1 MEFNQ
6 FVDEV
11 KGRIKQFLPI
21 EYEDAQ
27 VRIEEIKKLNEN
39 YLGITVLKENQVI
52 APTFNLN
59 QLYEMFQSDPQN
71 SMENILRNITELVL
85 DAPEQFDP
93 KSITEYE
100 TAKDKLFIRVSSA
113 EKNEE
118 MLQNVPHQMR
128 EDLAITYH
136 LAISIDDIGV
146 GSTTITN
153 DILKRYGISEEQLH
167 ADAMEN
173 SPNVRPVQVMIM
185 GSMIEQ
191 LMGMGPETI
200 MRDEPVQNIA
210 EIISKGMGMEREV
223 PMFIITNPQTVDGA
237 GVIFYP
243 EVMDQIGE
251 GFQGN
256 FFILPSSTH
265 ETLVI
270 PDNGAFDYQVLEDMV
285 QTINENEVAPE
296 ERLSDHVYHY
306 DVKDRVFERADKFEE
321 RQKEKAAQ
329 LDKNEHTG
337 KEQKMEHPKP
347 KKHEKI
353 PAERMNGLKSVGFN
367 LQEGSDYDG
376 MMDLMVA
383 GRSQREILD
392 SIPFYKENKLV
403 QEALKRVEQYI
414 EEKSLNVEKTR
425 PKEEKGEIQKTKS
438 QKRREDMS
446 L

>member
-27 VRIEEIKKLNEN
+27 VRIEEVKKLNEN

-136 LAISIDDIGV
+136 LAIRIDDIGV

-173 SPNVRPVQVMIM
+173 SPNVRPIQVMVM

-191 LMGMGPETI
+191 LMGMEPETI
-200 MRDEPVQNIA
+200 LRGETAQSIA
-210 EIISKGMGMEREV
+210 ETISKGMERED
-223 PMFIITNPQTVDGA
+223 PMFIITNQQTLDGA

-270 PDNGAFDYQVLEDMV
+270 PDNGAFDYRVLEDMV

-306 DVKDRVFERADKFEE
+306 DVKNQVFERADKFAE
-321 RQKEKAAQ
+321 RQKEKAAK

-347 KKHEKI
+347 KKHAME
-353 PAERMNGLKSVGFN
+353 L
-367 LQEGSDYDG
+367 
-376 MMDLMVA
+376 
-383 GRSQREILD
+383 
-392 SIPFYKENKLV
+392 
-403 QEALKRVEQYI
+403 
-414 EEKSLNVEKTR
+414 
-425 PKEEKGEIQKTKS
+425 
-438 QKRREDMS
+438 
-446 L
+446 

>member
-11 KGRIKQFLPI
+11 KGGIKQFLPI

-27 VRIEEIKKLNEN
+27 VRIEEVKKLNEN

-85 DAPEQFDP
+85 DAPGQFDL

-118 MLQNVPHQMR
+118 MLQNVPHQVR

-136 LAISIDDIGV
+136 LAISVDDVGL

-153 DILKRYGISEEQLH
+153 DILKQYGISEEQLH

-173 SPNVRPVQVMIM
+173 SPNVRPIRVMVM

-200 MRDEPVQNIA
+200 LKDEPVQSIA
-210 EIISKGMGMEREV
+210 EVISNGMGSET
-223 PMFIITNPQTVDGA
+223 PMFIVTNSQTVDGA
-237 GVIFYP
+237 GAIFYP

-270 PDNGAFDYQVLEDMV
+270 PDNGAFDYKALEDMV
-285 QTINENEVAPE
+285 QTINENEVSPE

-347 KKHEKI
+347 KKHAME
-353 PAERMNGLKSVGFN
+353 L
-367 LQEGSDYDG
+367 
-376 MMDLMVA
+376 
-383 GRSQREILD
+383 
-392 SIPFYKENKLV
+392 
-403 QEALKRVEQYI
+403 
-414 EEKSLNVEKTR
+414 
-425 PKEEKGEIQKTKS
+425 
-438 QKRREDMS
+438 
-446 L
+446 

>member
-1 MEFNQ
+1 MDFNQ

-21 EYEDAQ
+21 EYEGAQ
-27 VRIEEIKKLNEN
+27 VKIEEIKKLNEN

-146 GSTTITN
+146 GSTMITN

-185 GSMIEQ
+185 GSIIEQ
-191 LMGMGPETI
+191 LMGMGSETI
-200 MRDEPVQNIA
+200 MRDEPVQNIT
-210 EIISKGMGMEREV
+210 EIISKGMGMERET

-243 EVMDQIGE
+243 EVMEQIGE
-251 GFQGN
+251 GFQGD

-270 PDNGAFDYQVLEDMV
+270 PDNGTF
-285 QTINENEVAPE
+285 
-296 ERLSDHVYHY
+296 
-306 DVKDRVFERADKFEE
+306 
-321 RQKEKAAQ
+321 
-329 LDKNEHTG
+329 
-337 KEQKMEHPKP
+337 
-347 KKHEKI
+347 
-353 PAERMNGLKSVGFN
+353 
-367 LQEGSDYDG
+367 
-376 MMDLMVA
+376 
-383 GRSQREILD
+383 
-392 SIPFYKENKLV
+392 
-403 QEALKRVEQYI
+403 
-414 EEKSLNVEKTR
+414 
-425 PKEEKGEIQKTKS
+425 
-438 QKRREDMS
+438 
-446 L
+446 

>member
-6 FVDEV
+6 FVNEV
-11 KGRIKQFLPI
+11 KGGIKQFLPI

-27 VRIEEIKKLNEN
+27 VRIEEVKKLNEN

-59 QLYEMFQSDPQN
+59 QIYEMFLSDPQN
-71 SMENILRNITELVL
+71 SMENILRTFTELVL
-85 DAPEQFDP
+85 EAPGQIDP
-93 KSITEYE
+93 KSSTDYE
-100 TAKDKLFIRVSSA
+100 PAKDKLMIRVSSA
-113 EKNEE
+113 EKNEV

-173 SPNVRPVQVMIM
+173 SPNVRPIHVMVE

-191 LMGMGPETI
+191 LKGMGPETI
-200 MRDEPVQNIA
+200 LKDESVQSIA
-210 EIISKGMGMEREV
+210 EVISNGMGSEN
-223 PMFIITNPQTVDGA
+223 PMFIVTNSQTVGGA

-270 PDNGAFDYQVLEDMV
+270 PDNGAFDYRVLEDMV

-347 KKHEKI
+347 KKHAME
-353 PAERMNGLKSVGFN
+353 L
-367 LQEGSDYDG
+367 
-376 MMDLMVA
+376 
-383 GRSQREILD
+383 
-392 SIPFYKENKLV
+392 
-403 QEALKRVEQYI
+403 
-414 EEKSLNVEKTR
+414 
-425 PKEEKGEIQKTKS
+425 
-438 QKRREDMS
+438 
-446 L
+446 

>member
-27 VRIEEIKKLNEN
+27 VRIEEVKKLNEN

-59 QLYEMFQSDPQN
+59 QLYKMYQSDPEV
-71 SMENILRNITELVL
+71 SMGSILRSITELVL
-85 DAPEQFDP
+85 DVPEQFNP

-100 TAKDKLFIRVSSA
+100 NAKKKLFIRVSSA

-136 LAISIDDIGV
+136 LAIRIDDIGV

-153 DILKRYGISEEQLH
+153 DILKRYGIAEVIS
-167 ADAMEN
+167 N
-173 SPNVRPVQVMIM
+173 GM
-185 GSMIEQ
+185 GSE
-191 LMGMGPETI
+191 
-200 MRDEPVQNIA
+200 N
-210 EIISKGMGMEREV
+210 
-223 PMFIITNPQTVDGA
+223 PMFIVTNSQTVGGA

-270 PDNGAFDYQVLEDMV
+270 PDNGAFDYRVLEDMV

-306 DVKDRVFERADKFEE
+306 DVKDRVFERADKFEA
-321 RQKEKAAQ
+321 RQKEKAAK

-347 KKHEKI
+347 KKHAME
-353 PAERMNGLKSVGFN
+353 L
-367 LQEGSDYDG
+367 
-376 MMDLMVA
+376 
-383 GRSQREILD
+383 
-392 SIPFYKENKLV
+392 
-403 QEALKRVEQYI
+403 
-414 EEKSLNVEKTR
+414 
-425 PKEEKGEIQKTKS
+425 
-438 QKRREDMS
+438 
-446 L
+446 

>member
-1 MEFNQ
+1 MDFNQ

-11 KGRIKQFLPI
+11 KGGIKQFLPI

-153 DILKRYGISEEQLH
+153 DILKRYGISEEQVH

-173 SPNVRPVQVMIM
+173 SPNVRPIHVMVM
-185 GSMIEQ
+185 GSE
-191 LMGMGPETI
+191 
-200 MRDEPVQNIA
+200 N
-210 EIISKGMGMEREV
+210 
-223 PMFIITNPQTVDGA
+223 PMFIVTNSQTVDGA

-251 GFQGN
+251 GFQGD

-270 PDNGAFDYQVLEDMV
+270 PDNGAFDYRVLEDMV

-347 KKHEKI
+347 KKHAME
-353 PAERMNGLKSVGFN
+353 L
-367 LQEGSDYDG
+367 
-376 MMDLMVA
+376 
-383 GRSQREILD
+383 
-392 SIPFYKENKLV
+392 
-403 QEALKRVEQYI
+403 
-414 EEKSLNVEKTR
+414 
-425 PKEEKGEIQKTKS
+425 
-438 QKRREDMS
+438 
-446 L
+446 

>member
-27 VRIEEIKKLNEN
+27 VRIEEVKKLNEN

-59 QLYEMFQSDPQN
+59 QLYKMYQSDPEV
-71 SMENILRNITELVL
+71 SMGSILRSITELVL
-85 DAPEQFDP
+85 DVPEQFNP

-100 TAKDKLFIRVSSA
+100 NAKKKLFIRVSSA

-136 LAISIDDIGV
+136 LAIRIDDIGV

-173 SPNVRPVQVMIM
+173 SPNVRPIHVMVM

-200 MRDEPVQNIA
+200 LKDESVQNIA
-210 EIISKGMGMEREV
+210 EIISKGMGMERET

-243 EVMDQIGE
+243 EVMEQIGE
-251 GFQGN
+251 GFQGD

-270 PDNGAFDYQVLEDMV
+270 PDNGTFDYRVLEDMV

-321 RQKEKAAQ
+321 RQKEKTAQ
-329 LDKNEHTG
+329 LGKNEHTG
-337 KEQKMEHPKP
+337 KEQSMKQPKA
-347 KKHEKI
+347 KKHEM
-353 PAERMNGLKSVGFN
+353 EL
-367 LQEGSDYDG
+367 
-376 MMDLMVA
+376 
-383 GRSQREILD
+383 
-392 SIPFYKENKLV
+392 
-403 QEALKRVEQYI
+403 
-414 EEKSLNVEKTR
+414 
-425 PKEEKGEIQKTKS
+425 
-438 QKRREDMS
+438 
-446 L
+446 

>member
-11 KGRIKQFLPI
+11 KGGIKLFLPR
-21 EYEDAQ
+21 EYENAQ
-27 VRIEEIKKLNEN
+27 IRIEEVRKLNEN
-39 YLGITVLKENQVI
+39 YLGITVLKENQI
-52 APTFNLN
+52 MAPTFNLN
-59 QLYEMFQSDPQN
+59 QLYEMYQSNPEV
-71 SMENILRNITELVL
+71 SMESIMKNITGVML
-85 DAPEQFDP
+85 DSPKQFDL
-93 KSITEYE
+93 KNITEYE
-100 TAKDKLFIRVSSA
+100 NAKDKLFIRVSSA
-113 EKNEE
+113 ERNQEI
-118 MLQNVPHQMR
+118 LQKVPHQMR

-153 DILKRYGISEEQLH
+153 DILKRYGISEEQVH

-173 SPNVRPVQVMIM
+173 SPNVRPIHVMVM

-191 LMGMGPETI
+191 LMGMGSETI
-200 MRDEPVQNIA
+200 LKDESVQSIA
-210 EIISKGMGMEREV
+210 EVISNGMGSEN
-223 PMFIITNPQTVDGA
+223 PMFIVTNSQTVDGA

-270 PDNGAFDYQVLEDMV
+270 PDNGAFDYRVLEDMV

-321 RQKEKAAQ
+321 RQKEKAAK

-347 KKHEKI
+347 KKHAME
-353 PAERMNGLKSVGFN
+353 L
-367 LQEGSDYDG
+367 
-376 MMDLMVA
+376 
-383 GRSQREILD
+383 
-392 SIPFYKENKLV
+392 
-403 QEALKRVEQYI
+403 
-414 EEKSLNVEKTR
+414 
-425 PKEEKGEIQKTKS
+425 
-438 QKRREDMS
+438 
-446 L
+446 

>member
-11 KGRIKQFLPI
+11 KGGIKLFLPI
-21 EYEDAQ
+21 DYEDAQ

-39 YLGITVLKENQVI
+39 YLGMTVLKENQVI

-59 QLYEMFQSDPQN
+59 QLYEMFQSDPEV
-71 SMENILRNITELVL
+71 SMGSILRSITELVL
-85 DAPEQFDP
+85 DVPEQFNP

-100 TAKDKLFIRVSSA
+100 NAKKKLFIRVSSA

-118 MLQNVPHQMR
+118 MLQNVPHQLR

-136 LAISIDDIGV
+136 LAIRIDDIGV

-173 SPNVRPVQVMIM
+173 SPHIRPVHVMIM
-185 GSMIEQ
+185 GNIIEQ
-191 LMGMGPETI
+191 LMGMDPETI
-200 MRDEPVQNIA
+200 MRDEPAQNIA
-210 EIISKGMGMEREV
+210 EIISKGMENEA
-223 PMFIITNPQTVDGA
+223 PMFIITNSQTVGGA

-251 GFQGN
+251 GFQGD

-270 PDNGAFDYQVLEDMV
+270 PDNGAFDYRVLEDMV

-296 ERLSDHVYHY
+296 EQLSDHVYHY
-306 DVKDRVFERADKFEE
+306 DVKDRVFERADKFVE

-329 LDKNEHTG
+329 IGKTEHTG
-337 KEQKMEHPKP
+337 KEQNIEHPKP
-347 KKHEKI
+347 KKHAME
-353 PAERMNGLKSVGFN
+353 L
-367 LQEGSDYDG
+367 
-376 MMDLMVA
+376 
-383 GRSQREILD
+383 
-392 SIPFYKENKLV
+392 
-403 QEALKRVEQYI
+403 
-414 EEKSLNVEKTR
+414 
-425 PKEEKGEIQKTKS
+425 
-438 QKRREDMS
+438 
-446 L
+446 

>member
-11 KGRIKQFLPI
+11 KGGIKLFLPI
-21 EYEDAQ
+21 DYEDAQ

-39 YLGITVLKENQVI
+39 YLGMTVLKENQVI

-100 TAKDKLFIRVSSA
+100 TAKDKLFIRISSA

-210 EIISKGMGMEREV
+210 EIISKGMERET

-270 PDNGAFDYQVLEDMV
+270 PDNGAFDYRVLEDMV

-321 RQKEKAAQ
+321 RQKEKTAQ
-329 LDKNEHTG
+329 LNKNEHIG

-347 KKHEKI
+347 KKHAME
-353 PAERMNGLKSVGFN
+353 L
-367 LQEGSDYDG
+367 
-376 MMDLMVA
+376 
-383 GRSQREILD
+383 
-392 SIPFYKENKLV
+392 
-403 QEALKRVEQYI
+403 
-414 EEKSLNVEKTR
+414 
-425 PKEEKGEIQKTKS
+425 
-438 QKRREDMS
+438 
-446 L
+446 

>member
-27 VRIEEIKKLNEN
+27 VRIEEVKKLNEN

-59 QLYEMFQSDPQN
+59 QLYKMYQSDPEV
-71 SMENILRNITELVL
+71 SMGSILRSITELVL
-85 DAPEQFDP
+85 DVPEQFNP

-100 TAKDKLFIRVSSA
+100 NAKKKLFIRVSSA

-136 LAISIDDIGV
+136 LAIRIDDIGV

-173 SPNVRPVQVMIM
+173 SPNVRPIHVMVM

-200 MRDEPVQNIA
+200 LKDESVQNIA
-210 EIISKGMGMEREV
+210 EVISNGMGSEN
-223 PMFIITNPQTVDGA
+223 PMFIVTNSQTVDGA
-237 GVIFYP
+237 GVIFYS

-251 GFQGN
+251 GFQGD

-270 PDNGAFDYQVLEDMV
+270 PDNGAFDYRVLEDMV

-347 KKHEKI
+347 KKHEM
-353 PAERMNGLKSVGFN
+353 EL
-367 LQEGSDYDG
+367 
-376 MMDLMVA
+376 
-383 GRSQREILD
+383 
-392 SIPFYKENKLV
+392 
-403 QEALKRVEQYI
+403 
-414 EEKSLNVEKTR
+414 
-425 PKEEKGEIQKTKS
+425 
-438 QKRREDMS
+438 
-446 L
+446 

>member
-1 MEFNQ
+1 MDFNQ

-11 KGRIKQFLPI
+11 KGGIKLFLPR
-21 EYEDAQ
+21 EYENAQ
-27 VRIEEIKKLNEN
+27 VRIEEVRKLNEN
-39 YLGITVLKENQVI
+39 YLGITVLKENQI
-52 APTFNLN
+52 MAPTFNLN
-59 QLYEMFQSDPQN
+59 QLYEMYQSNPEV
-71 SMENILRNITELVL
+71 SMESIMKNITGVML
-85 DAPEQFDP
+85 DSPKQFDL
-93 KSITEYE
+93 KNITEYE

-146 GSTTITN
+146 GSTMITN

-191 LMGMGPETI
+191 LMGMGSETI
-200 MRDEPVQNIA
+200 MRDEPVQNIT
-210 EIISKGMGMEREV
+210 EIISKGMGMERET

-243 EVMDQIGE
+243 EVMEQIGE
-251 GFQGN
+251 GFQGD

-270 PDNGAFDYQVLEDMV
+270 PDNGTFDYRVLEDMV

-321 RQKEKAAQ
+321 RQKEKTAQ
-329 LDKNEHTG
+329 LGKNEHTG
-337 KEQKMEHPKP
+337 KEQSMKQPKA
-347 KKHEKI
+347 KKHEM
-353 PAERMNGLKSVGFN
+353 EL
-367 LQEGSDYDG
+367 
-376 MMDLMVA
+376 
-383 GRSQREILD
+383 
-392 SIPFYKENKLV
+392 
-403 QEALKRVEQYI
+403 
-414 EEKSLNVEKTR
+414 
-425 PKEEKGEIQKTKS
+425 
-438 QKRREDMS
+438 
-446 L
+446 

>member
-11 KGRIKQFLPI
+11 KGGIKLFLPR
-21 EYEDAQ
+21 EYENAQ
-27 VRIEEIKKLNEN
+27 IRIEEVRKLNEN
-39 YLGITVLKENQVI
+39 YLGITVLKENQI
-52 APTFNLN
+52 MAPTFNLN
-59 QLYEMFQSDPQN
+59 QLYEMYQSNPEV
-71 SMENILRNITELVL
+71 SMESIMKNITGVML
-85 DAPEQFDP
+85 DSPKQFDL
-93 KSITEYE
+93 KNITEYE
-100 TAKDKLFIRVSSA
+100 NAKDKLFIRVSSA
-113 EKNEE
+113 ERNQEI
-118 MLQNVPHQMR
+118 LQKVPHQMR

-173 SPNVRPVQVMIM
+173 SPNVRPIHVMVM

-191 LMGMGPETI
+191 LMGMGSETI
-200 MRDEPVQNIA
+200 LKDESVQSIA
-210 EIISKGMGMEREV
+210 EVISNGMGSEN
-223 PMFIITNPQTVDGA
+223 PMFIVTNSQTVGGA

-270 PDNGAFDYQVLEDMV
+270 PDNGAFDYRVLEDMV

-321 RQKEKAAQ
+321 RQKEKAAK

-347 KKHEKI
+347 KKHAME
-353 PAERMNGLKSVGFN
+353 L
-367 LQEGSDYDG
+367 
-376 MMDLMVA
+376 
-383 GRSQREILD
+383 
-392 SIPFYKENKLV
+392 
-403 QEALKRVEQYI
+403 
-414 EEKSLNVEKTR
+414 
-425 PKEEKGEIQKTKS
+425 
-438 QKRREDMS
+438 
-446 L
+446 